1 MPDDLVTSEN
11 AWLHSCST
19 SITERVMPSL
29 RSTGW

>member
-11 AWLHSCST
+11 GCAHSAST
-19 SITERVMPSL
+19 SITERVMRSL